1 MESKIYWDLSQTYQN
16 LYSLNESVEEDYSD
30 FVLEYLLD
38 EGYAD
43 DVDQAEVILEHMSDD
58 WFIDIIEEISTA
70 EKLTR
75 LRSAK
80 KKAIET
86 ITKNPKGITPDS
98 TIAKRVAHL
107 TKREKELSTQTA
119 GERAVKELTGGSSKP
134 KTSRENIND
143 GESDAEREERHR
155 IERIGRPDSG
165 SDVERSAKIM
175 AGIRGRTATR
185 HGQTPQSTSM
195 NVAPVSTRTSSQR
208 RAAAAADAVVGNMDP
223 TYYDKEGRK
232 QKLTSQ
238 GETETNYGGRG
249 RKRVTA
255 TYQGASS
262 GSGTTSPTP
271 PGSTVDPERRKRA
284 SGQGRR
290 PNQS

>member
-16 LYSLNESVEEDYSD
+16 LYSLNESVEEGYSD

-38 EGYAD
+38 EGFAD
-43 DVDQAEVILEHMSDD
+43 DVNQAEVILEHMSDE

-70 EKLTR
+70 EKISR

-98 TIAKRVAHL
+98 TIAKRVSHL

-134 KTSRENIND
+134 KTSRENINA
-143 GESDAEREERHR
+143 GESDAEREERRR
-155 IERIGRPDSG
+155 IERMGRRETG
-165 SDVERSAKIM
+165 NVERSAEIM
-175 AGIRGRTATR
+175 AGIRSRKPTG

-249 RKRVTA
+249 SKRVTA